1 MMQKYGP
8 IVITSLMISVVWGY
22 YADLSKGQVG
32 AFIGR
37 ILFVTAATVGCA
49 MLFER
54 KNK

>member
-1 MMQKYGP
+1 MMQKYGST
-8 IVITSLMISVVWGY
+8 VITSLIISVIWGY

-32 AFIGR
+32 MFIGR

-49 MLFER
+49 MLFES